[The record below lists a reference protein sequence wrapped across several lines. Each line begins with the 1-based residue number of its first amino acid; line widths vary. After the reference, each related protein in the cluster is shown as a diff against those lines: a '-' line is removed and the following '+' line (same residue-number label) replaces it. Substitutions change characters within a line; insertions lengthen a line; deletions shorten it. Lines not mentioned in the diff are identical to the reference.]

1 MSKAGK
7 LEGTAVATAA
17 PAQGKALT
25 KTDNFRGFLNQQKG
39 EFEKVLPS
47 HISFEKFQ
55 RTVMTAV
62 LVSPDLLEADRASLM
77 VSCIKAATDGLLP
90 DNRDAALVIFN
101 GKDPNGNGY
110 IKKVQY
116 LPMYAGILKKVRQ
129 SGEMA
134 SVVTHVVYEK
144 DKFEY
149 ILGDEERIVHDPYTG
164 KEERGEIIA
173 AYCIS
178 KLKDGTVFREV
189 MSRADIEKVRRTSK
203 SGNDDKGQPKGIWA
217 SWYEEMARKTVFRRM
232 AKWLPQSIEK
242 FEQVFQNDDSMG
254 NGVMDE
260 LPPASE
266 AEALGHDSQVTID
279 HSTGEVLEGSTAT
292 QPDLKAEAERKK
304 HEEKPKSSEKP
315 KSCGNCAGA
324 GFRVEGDT
332 KEPCTECKGT
342 GKA

>member
-1 MSKAGK
+1 MTKNTAQK

-17 PAQGKALT
+17 PPQGKALT
-25 KTDNFRGFLNQQKG
+25 KTDTFRGFLNQQKG

-77 VSCIKAATDGLLP
+77 VACIKAATDGLLP

-101 GKDPNGNGY
+101 SKDGNNWV
-110 IKKVQY
+110 KKVQY

-149 ILGDEERIVHDPYTG
+149 ILGDDERIVHEPYTG

-173 AYCIS
+173 AYCIA

-189 MSRADIEKVRRTSK
+189 MSLQDIEKVRRSSK
-203 SGNDDKGQPKGIWA
+203 SGNDDQGQPKGIWK

-242 FEQVFQNDDSMG
+242 FEQVFNNDDTMT
-254 NGVMDE
+254 VME
-260 LPPASE
+260 TVPAAE
-266 AEALGHDSQVTID
+266 AEALGQDEALTIDSQ
-279 HSTGEVLEGSTAT
+279 TGEVLSGAAMT
-292 QPDLKAEAERKK
+292 QPDLKAEIEKK
-304 HEEKPKSSEKP
+304 NQQATGAPKTP
-315 KSCGNCAGA
+315 DP
-324 GFRVEGDT
+324 RTEG
-332 KEPCTECKGT
+332 KLV
-342 GKA
+342 

>member
-1 MSKAGK
+1 MTATKK
-7 LEGTAVATAA
+7 TLEGTAVATAA
-17 PAQGKALT
+17 PATGKALT
-25 KTDNFRGFLNQQKG
+25 KTDTFRGFLNQQKG
-39 EFEKVLPS
+39 EFDKVLPS

-62 LVSPDLLEADRASLM
+62 LVQPALLEADRSSLM

-101 GKDPNGNGY
+101 SKEGNNW
-110 IKKVQY
+110 IQKVQY

-149 ILGDEERIVHDPYTG
+149 ILGDEERIVHEPYTG
-164 KEERGEIIA
+164 KEDRGAIIA
-173 AYCIS
+173 AYCIA

-189 MSRADIEKVRRTSK
+189 MTLQDIEKVRRTSK
-203 SGNDDKGQPKGIWA
+203 SGNDDQNNPKGIWK

-242 FEQVFQNDDSMG
+242 FETVFQNDDSMG
-254 NGVMDE
+254 VMDDVT
-260 LPPASE
+260 PAEPE
-266 AEALGHDSQVTID
+266 AIGQDDSLTID
-279 HSTGEVLEGSTAT
+279 NETGEVFSGSAMT
-292 QPDLKAEAERKK
+292 QPDLKAEVEKK
-304 HEEKPKSSEKP
+304 NQKPAADPVTPNPQGS
-315 KSCGNCAGA
+315 G
-324 GFRVEGDT
+324 RLV
-332 KEPCTECKGT
+332 
-342 GKA
+342 